1 MTKIVIAFVIILIVI
16 YARIWLINSVFVDK
30 KIKINLTWK
39 IFLMGL
45 FMVTS
50 LFIYKY
56 FLGYLWLENIYFA
69 NILSIK
75 SIWLFIIYCLFFV
88 ILNSLIYKNITIK
101 KIWQAIVLWIVLFIW
116 IWYGWYI
123 IWITTVLMYYFL
135 AAYAEEIIKF
145 IAGENIYEKEW
156 KNNSDLIFFCILVW
170 LAFAI
175 VENIFYLWWNIFNPE
190 VNLIWLSIWRWLV
203 SSMLHVITTGI
214 IAFFVMK
221 WLNKNNKNPDN
232 KLGLWYILFVFAGIV
247 VWFGIHSIY
256 NLSLFYDWK
265 FISIP
270 IIVLWYFVFSFL
282 MFKSDKIY
290 IRYTNSAN

>member
-39 IFLMGL
+39 IFLTGF
-45 FMVTS
+45 FMVAS

-56 FLGYLWLENIYFA
+56 LLGYLWLENIYFA

-75 SIWLFIIYCLFFV
+75 SIWLFIFYCLLFV
-88 ILNSLIYKNITIK
+88 ILNSLIYKNITRK
-101 KIWQAIVLWIVLFIW
+101 KIWQAIVLWLVLFIW
-116 IWYGWYI
+116 IWYGWYV

-221 WLNKNNKNPDN
+221 WLNKNNKNPNN
-232 KLGLWYILFVFAGIV
+232 KLGFWYILFVFVGIIL
-247 VWFGIHSIY
+247 WFGIHSIY

-265 FISIP
+265 FISMP

-290 IRYTNSAN
+290 IRYTNNVN

>member
-39 IFLMGL
+39 IFLTGF
-45 FMVTS
+45 FMVAS
-50 LFIYKY
+50 LFVYKY
-56 FLGYLWLENIYFA
+56 LLGYLWLENIYFA

-75 SIWLFIIYCLFFV
+75 SIWLFIFYCLLFV
-88 ILNSLIYKNITIK
+88 ILNSLIYKNITRK
-101 KIWQAIVLWIVLFIW
+101 KIWQAIVLWLVLFIW
-116 IWYGWYI
+116 IWYGWYV

-145 IAGENIYEKEW
+145 IAGENIFEKEW

-175 VENIFYLWWNIFNPE
+175 VENIFYLWWNMFNPE

-221 WLNKNNKNPDN
+221 WLNKNNKNPNN
-232 KLGLWYILFVFAGIV
+232 KLSFWYILFVFVGIIL
-247 VWFGIHSIY
+247 WFGIHSIY

-265 FISIP
+265 FISMP

-290 IRYTNSAN
+290 IRYTNNVN